1 MFEKEQIEH
10 IMKQWVISDKPNQTI
25 KLEKGW
31 MIAISKIRIDL
42 NDIVDYRFIL
52 FSPNYQRSLW
62 IDGQTMEAYYD
73 EIGMLSTYIYDSFKH
88 LFKAEGKRNQEQ
100 ESIDIKEGNIMQTY
114 DRYTL
119 PPSIDKDGF

>member
-1 MFEKEQIEH
+1 MIEKEQIEQ
-10 IMKQWVISDKPNQTI
+10 IVKQWVVSDKPNQTV
-25 KLEKGW
+25 KLKQGW
-31 MIAISKIRIDL
+31 MISISNIRIDH

-88 LFKAEGKRNQEQ
+88 LIKAEGKRKGEEELLN
-100 ESIDIKEGNIMQTY
+100 IKEGNIMQTY

-119 PPSIDKDGF
+119 PPSVDKDGF

>member
-1 MFEKEQIEH
+1 MFEIEKIEH
-10 IMKQWVISDKPNQTI
+10 IMKQWVVSDKPNQTI

-31 MIAISKIRIDL
+31 MISISNIRIDL
-42 NDIVDYRFIL
+42 NSIVDYRFIL

-73 EIGMLSTYIYDSFKH
+73 EIGMLSTYIYDAFKH
-88 LFKAEGKRNQEQ
+88 LIKAEGKRKGE
-100 ESIDIKEGNIMQTY
+100 EELLDIKEGNIMQTY

-119 PPSIDKDGF
+119 PPSVDKDGF

>member
-1 MFEKEQIEH
+1 MIEKEQVEQI
-10 IMKQWVISDKPNQTI
+10 IKQWVVSDKPNQTI
-25 KLEKGW
+25 KLKQGW
-31 MIAISKIRIDL
+31 MISISNIRIDL

-52 FSPNYQRSLW
+52 FSPNHQRSLW

-88 LFKAEGKRNQEQ
+88 LIKAEGKRKGE
-100 ESIDIKEGNIMQTY
+100 EELLDIKEGNIMQTY

-119 PPSIDKDGF
+119 PPSVDKDGF

>member
-1 MFEKEQIEH
+1 MFEIEKIEH
-10 IMKQWVISDKPNQTI
+10 IMKQWVVSDKPNQTI

-31 MIAISKIRIDL
+31 MISISNIRIDL
-42 NDIVDYRFIL
+42 NSIVDYRFIL

-88 LFKAEGKRNQEQ
+88 LIKAEGKRKGE
-100 ESIDIKEGNIMQTY
+100 EELLDIKEGNKVQTY

-119 PPSIDKDGF
+119 PPSVDKDGF